1 MRSGPIPQT
10 SHAAPRMNNTPL
22 TAAADPLADLF
33 ARHYRD
39 LVRLVSGLLD
49 DNETCEEVVQD
60 AFAAIMRQSQPP
72 RPGAEGA
79 YLRSAA
85 LNGARS
91 QLRKRQV
98 RRRHLQAVPSH
109 TPDNTEAAENPAI
122 ARVEADR
129 VLATIRTLPRRQSEV
144 LLLRFQADLSET
156 EIAETLGISPGSVK
170 THARRGLAAVRRQLE
185 DRS

>member
-1 MRSGPIPQT
+1 MRSSPIPQT
-10 SHAAPRMNNTPL
+10 SDAAPRMNDTPL
-22 TAAADPLADLF
+22 TAVADPFAELFDL
-33 ARHYRD
+33 HYRA

-60 AFAAIMRQSQPP
+60 AFAAMMRQSQPP
-72 RPGAEGA
+72 RRGAEGA

-91 QLRKRQV
+91 QLRKRRV
-98 RRRHLQAVPSH
+98 RRRPLQAVPSQS
-109 TPDNTEAAENPAI
+109 PDRVEATENPAI
-122 ARVEADR
+122 ARVETDR
-129 VLATIRTLPRRQSEV
+129 VLAAIRALPRRQSEV

-170 THARRGLAAVRRQLE
+170 THASRGLAAVRHQLE
-185 DRS
+185 DHS